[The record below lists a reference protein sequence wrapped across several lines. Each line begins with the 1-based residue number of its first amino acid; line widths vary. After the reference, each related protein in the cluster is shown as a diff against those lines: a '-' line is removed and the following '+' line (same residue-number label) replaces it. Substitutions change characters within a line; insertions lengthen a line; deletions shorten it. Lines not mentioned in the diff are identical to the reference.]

1 MDGVVRV
8 RRMVVVLD
16 EFVNMIFLQEMEWD
30 AHFPMTPQI
39 LTGLMTK
46 GNVLLKIFLTCFLS

>member
-1 MDGVVRV
+1 MVRV
-8 RRMVVVLD
+8 RRTVVVLD